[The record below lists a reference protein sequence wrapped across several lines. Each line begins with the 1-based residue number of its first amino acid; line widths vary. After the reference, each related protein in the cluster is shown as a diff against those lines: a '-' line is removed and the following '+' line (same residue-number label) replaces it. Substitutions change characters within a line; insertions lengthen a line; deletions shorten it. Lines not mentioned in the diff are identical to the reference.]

1 MFSTD
6 LEFLLRS
13 MGYEDLRGTYERKY
27 LLENA
32 IQVNPEQL
40 EAATQRNGKPQ
51 NWERTTAGRVVSL
64 VYGLDYII
72 EILPSQQRIGL
83 NLLTSA
89 KDVHNKVSQAENLT
103 PLWKSIG
110 IEQVIVLL
118 VVYPD
123 IEGQGLVFY
132 HKHKSHDELF
142 GRIMDAVDSYQ
153 DVSSAEVRIQIE

>member
-13 MGYEDLRGTYERKY
+13 MGYEDLRGTYERKH

-40 EAATQRNGKPQ
+40 EAATQRNGKPR
-51 NWERTTAGRVVSL
+51 NWDRTTAGRVVSL

-72 EILPSQQRIGL
+72 EIIPSQQRIGL
-83 NLLTSA
+83 NLLTSH
-89 KDVHNKVSQAENLT
+89 DQVQIKVSQAENLM

-110 IEQVIVLL
+110 IDRAIVLL
-118 VVYPD
+118 AVYPD
-123 IEGQGLVFY
+123 IQGQGLVFY
-132 HKHKSHDELF
+132 HKHKSQDELY
-142 GRIMDAVDSYQ
+142 GRIMDAVDSNQ
-153 DVSSAEVRIQIE
+153 DVSSAEDHIQVE